1 MTPAVDPT
9 PAAGDAVPERA
20 SGPVAVPDRTRSDVV
35 TAAVDAWAAALRER
49 AGESPLADVDR
60 LGDARVD
67 LSAAHPGGLAPLFAG
82 RPTRLSNLVREGAAL
97 AAARRR
103 ARTVTDQ
110 ALDLAERHGLSSA
123 HLAIGVATWTETLP
137 AVAAEKVE
145 GPDPD
150 PAGDPTDTVVTAPP
164 VGRRTLRAPVLL
176 RPVELT
182 ARGDH
187 EHEFTLQPSLE
198 VNPLLAAALRRAGAL
213 LDPAA
218 LARGAFTEAG
228 FDPHPAVERLRAL
241 GGAVLTDFA
250 IDERL
255 LVGCFVHPE
264 QAMIDDLEAL
274 APGLVEN
281 EVALAL
287 MGDEDCVAALAH
299 PLPEP
304 RPGDRSTDLERGVG
318 DLDPAQ
324 TYLLD
329 VVAAGHHVLMD
340 TAPGTDAAGTVA
352 AVVADA
358 VASGRS
364 VLYVAGHRRAAA
376 AVTERLADLG
386 LAETVLDV
394 GPDPAWRTRSGRS
407 LLAAMTVEPLP
418 VDAERVNIVRRELTR
433 RRDRLTAYQDA
444 LHRVREPWGCSAYD
458 ALQQLA
464 RLTSV
469 RPTPHTTVRLPV
481 HVAAA
486 LIPERRAQ
494 AAADLVHVATLGAFT
509 SSPSSSAWWGAD
521 LVTAEQARTAL
532 RRARLL
538 LDHALPTAAERITQV
553 AIATGLTPATS
564 PARWAEQLEM
574 LAGVRGALDEF
585 QPLVFERSVADLVAA
600 TATPEWR
607 RERGIEIPGAVRRR
621 LVKQAKDLVR
631 PGRPVADLHAALV
644 RVREQ
649 QEIWQAHCPAGG
661 WPRVPEGLAAIA
673 REATAL
679 VTDLGALADVLAT
692 TPLGRRGPRLT
703 ELGWDEL
710 RTRLT
715 RLTGDGAALDTLPER
730 TAVVRNLEKQGLG
743 TLLTDLAE
751 RRVSAGLVGAELDLA
766 WWSTAFEA
774 MVAEDPAIAAHDGP
788 ALTRLVA
795 EFRALDERFGQDNAT
810 LARAA
815 HRDLLRGRLRHA
827 EEQSQALFAEVV
839 EGRFT
844 SLRAA
849 VERYPGVTRAL
860 RPCLVTSPLLVPHT
874 LPPTRTEDLVVLDE
888 IGHLPLDLVLPAL
901 ARGRQ
906 VLVVADTA
914 ASTGSAVARLA
925 EVLPTVP
932 LPAAVARRDPRLTRF
947 LAAHG
952 YADRLTDLPL
962 PTVRDLLRLDVVDGT
977 GMPSADGVVEAT
989 AAEVAHTVELVV
1001 THALTRPEESLAV
1014 LTASE
1019 THAERVRAAVADQV
1033 RESPALAQ
1041 FFRSDRPEPFT
1052 VTTIGR
1058 TEGLSR
1064 EAVILSLG
1072 FGRTP
1077 HGRVLHR
1084 FGAVTEPG
1092 GGAALL
1098 EALGV
1103 PRRRLAV
1110 VSCFTSADLDPDR
1123 LRSPGAFLL
1132 LELLSML
1139 AGRGATPADLSAT
1152 GPVPR
1157 TPNPDRLL
1165 LDLAERLFRAG
1176 LLVEVDHG
1184 DGDAHLP
1191 LVVGHP
1197 DVPGEFLVA
1206 VLTDDD
1212 GYLAEP
1218 SLRVR
1223 DRQTPRR
1230 LEALGWSVVQVWSA
1244 AVFLD
1249 PQGEADAIRDVVL
1262 EAVARR
1268 TAARRE
1274 PVVVPTLEAEPEA
1287 EAAQAPDAGNPAPV
1301 EPALVAVAAAP
1312 VRPAI
1317 ERAVAVEEVL
1327 FALADAGVT
1336 GPGRGPRPAVERN
1349 LKINAYS
1356 DDQLDELVAWI
1367 QADGEIRDDAELG
1380 AALRA
1385 ELGLTRRGARIDAA
1399 IAGAVR
1405 RAR

>member
-9 PAAGDAVPERA
+9 RPEGVDDAAPERA
-20 SGPVAVPDRTRSDVV
+20 SGPVAVPDRTRSDVIAV
-35 TAAVDAWAAALRER
+35 AVDAWTAALRDR
-49 AGESPLADVDR
+49 AGESPLADVER
-60 LGDARVD
+60 LGEARLD

-82 RPTRLSNLVREGAAL
+82 RPTRLSNLVREGTAL
-97 AAARRR
+97 AGARRR
-103 ARTVTDQ
+103 ARVVTAQ
-110 ALDLAERHGLSSA
+110 ALDLADRHGLSSA
-123 HLAIGVATWTETLP
+123 HLAIGVATWTETIPVAGGARPTAEP
-137 AVAAEKVE
+137 A
-145 GPDPD
+145 PD
-150 PAGDPTDTVVTAPP
+150 ADPTDTVVVPTA
-164 VGRRTLRAPVLL
+164 GRRTLRAPVLL

-187 EHEFTLQPSLE
+187 EHELTLQPSLE
-198 VNPLLAAALRRAGAL
+198 VNPLLSGALRRAGAL

-228 FDPHPAVERLRAL
+228 FDPHSAVDRLRAL
-241 GGAVLTDFA
+241 GAAVLADFS

-264 QAMIDDLEAL
+264 QAMVDDIEAL
-274 APGLVEN
+274 AAGLIEN
-281 EVALAL
+281 EVVLALA
-287 MGDEDCVAALAH
+287 GDEECVAALAH
-299 PLPEP
+299 PLPEA

-324 TYLLD
+324 AYVLD
-329 VVAAGHHVLMD
+329 VVAAGHHVLLD
-340 TAPGTDAAGTVA
+340 TAPGADAAGTVA

-358 VASGRS
+358 VAAGRS

-376 AVTERLADLG
+376 AVVARLADLG
-386 LAETVLDV
+386 LDETVLDV
-394 GPDPAWRTRSGRS
+394 GPDPAWRTQAGRS

-418 VDAERVNIVRRELTR
+418 VDSERVNVVRRELTR

-469 RPTPHTTVRLPV
+469 RPTPQTTVRLTVP
-481 HVAAA
+481 VAAA
-486 LIPERRAQ
+486 LTSERRAQ
-494 AAADLVHVATLGAFT
+494 AVADLVHVASLGAFIA
-509 SSPSSSAWWGAD
+509 SPSTSAWWGAD

-532 RRARLL
+532 RRAGLL

-553 AIATGLTPATS
+553 AIATGLTPAAS
-564 PARWAEQLEM
+564 PARWAEQLRM
-574 LAGVRGALDEF
+574 LAGVRAALDEF
-585 QPLVFERSVADLVAA
+585 QPLVFERSVSDLVAA

-607 RERGIEIPGAVRRR
+607 REQKIEMPGAVRRR

-631 PGRPVADLHAALV
+631 PGRPVADLHGALI

-661 WPRVPEGLAAIA
+661 WPRVPERLAAIA
-673 REATAL
+673 REAAAL
-679 VTDLGALADVLAT
+679 TSDLEALTDVLAT
-692 TPLGRRGPRLT
+692 TPLGRRGPRLV
-703 ELGWDEL
+703 ELGWDDL

-715 RLTGDGAALDTLPER
+715 RLKGDAAALDTLPER
-730 TAVVRNLEKQGLG
+730 TAVIRNLEKQGLG
-743 TLLTDLAE
+743 PLLTDLAE

-774 MVAEDPAIAAHDGP
+774 MVVEEPAIAAHDGP

-795 EFRALDERFGQDNAT
+795 EFRALDQRFGQDNAA

-815 HRDLLRGRLRHA
+815 HRDLLRWRLRHA

-844 SLRAA
+844 SLRTA
-849 VERYPGVTRAL
+849 VERYPGVVRAL
-860 RPCLVTSPLLVPHT
+860 RPCLVTSPMLVPHT
-874 LPPTRTEDLVVLDE
+874 LPPTRTEDLVVLDAA
-888 IGHLPLDLVLPAL
+888 GHLPLDLVMPAL

-914 ASTGSAVARLA
+914 AATGSAVARLA
-925 EVLPTVP
+925 EVMPTVP
-932 LPAAVARRDPRLTRF
+932 LPATVSRRDPRLTRF

-952 YADRLTDLPL
+952 YAGRLTDVPL
-962 PTVRDLLRLDVVDGT
+962 PADSDLLRLDIVAGT

-989 AAEVAHTVELVV
+989 AAEVEHTVELVV
-1001 THALTRPEESLAV
+1001 AHALTRPEESLAV

-1019 THAERVRAAVADQV
+1019 AHAGRVRAAVAEQV
-1033 RESPALAQ
+1033 RDAPALARY
-1041 FFRSDRPEPFT
+1041 FRTDRPEAFT

-1064 EAVILSLG
+1064 DAVILSLG

-1084 FGAVTEPG
+1084 FGAITDPG

-1110 VSCFTSADLDPDR
+1110 VSCFSSADLDPER
-1123 LRSPGAFLL
+1123 LRSPGAWLL

-1139 AGRGATPADLSAT
+1139 AGRGATPADLSTT

-1157 TPNPDRLL
+1157 TPDPDRLL
-1165 LDLAERLFRAG
+1165 LDVAERLFRAG

-1184 DGDAHLP
+1184 DGDVHLP

-1206 VLTDDD
+1206 VLTDDAA
-1212 GYLAEP
+1212 YLAEP

-1223 DRQTPRR
+1223 DRQAPHR
-1230 LEALGWSVVQVWSA
+1230 LEELGWSVVQVWSA

-1262 EAVARR
+1262 EAVAQR
-1268 TAARRE
+1268 TAGHRA
-1274 PVVVPTLEAEPEA
+1274 PVVVPSLTESEPADEPEDP
-1287 EAAQAPDAGNPAPV
+1287 EP
-1301 EPALVAVAAAP
+1301 EPAAP
-1312 VRPAI
+1312 ARPGI

-1327 FALADAGVT
+1327 FALEVAGVT

-1367 QADGEIRDDAELG
+1367 VADGAERDDQELA
-1380 AALRA
+1380 AALRE
-1385 ELGLTRRGARIDAA
+1385 ELGLTRRGTRIDAA

-1405 RAR
+1405 RSR